1 VHLVTDDLGQTQDL
15 DKMCDLGGGAEDDA
29 GRRTHFF
36 QQQRGYFTE
45 FVLSSSCHEPSFS
58 VPQRRSSS
66 SLSGMMSRA
75 PFFSGIWSRPTTLP
89 SRTDTAAAPFH
100 FSRVSSPD
108 NARSTSQPWSPF
120 VSEAAAT
127 NRGSA
132 AGSPTS
138 R

>member
-1 VHLVTDDLGQTQDL
+1 VPQVGGSLDLHPVAQLLLNPSGGVEVHLVTDDLGQTQDL

-75 PFFSGIWSRPTTLP
+75 PFFSGIWSR
-89 SRTDTAAAPFH
+89 
-100 FSRVSSPD
+100 
-108 NARSTSQPWSPF
+108 
-120 VSEAAAT
+120 
-127 NRGSA
+127 
-132 AGSPTS
+132 
-138 R
+138 